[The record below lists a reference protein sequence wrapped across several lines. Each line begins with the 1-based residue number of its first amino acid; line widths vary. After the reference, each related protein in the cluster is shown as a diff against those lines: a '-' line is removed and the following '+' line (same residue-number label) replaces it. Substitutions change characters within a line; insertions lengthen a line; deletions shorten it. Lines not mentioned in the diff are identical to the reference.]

1 MRMPTAT
8 TSRASTRGCVPA
20 AAPFCCPGM
29 HPCLLRR
36 SVRYYLTAN
45 ARCRRQWGTIRFVG
59 ETVFAIGQSVPVLE
73 HGCTRV
79 VVTLA
84 TAGPWVGVELDKPM
98 GKNDGS
104 VRNMRVC
111 LCYVG
116 PLLGCV

>member
-1 MRMPTAT
+1 M
-8 TSRASTRGCVPA
+8 
-20 AAPFCCPGM
+20 
-29 HPCLLRR
+29 
-36 SVRYYLTAN
+36 
-45 ARCRRQWGTIRFVG
+45 
-59 ETVFAIGQSVPVLE
+59 PVLE

-111 LCYVG
+111 LRYVG